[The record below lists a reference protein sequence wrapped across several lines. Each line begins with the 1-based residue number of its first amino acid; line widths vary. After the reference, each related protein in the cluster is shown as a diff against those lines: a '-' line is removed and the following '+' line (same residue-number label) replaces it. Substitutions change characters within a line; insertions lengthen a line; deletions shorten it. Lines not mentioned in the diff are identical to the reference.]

1 MHIMYVNDEY
11 APGVINIHN
20 DPRNGASI
28 SVIGRTNKV
37 LEGMLYNS
45 QIRAI
50 LDNIPIVIT
59 GKKEPNLV
67 RDELDDYGE
76 YTFEFIEPQEYTIIH
91 P

>member
-1 MHIMYVNDEY
+1 
-11 APGVINIHN
+11 
-20 DPRNGASI
+20 
-28 SVIGRTNKV
+28 
-37 LEGMLYNS
+37 MLYNS